1 MSTAIATPPA
11 RRRRRRLGFV
21 RSWEGVVGLAGTTIV
36 LAVAVLGPLLSP
48 HSTTT
53 PQGVPYAP
61 PGGGFPLGTDEL
73 GRDVLSR
80 VLSGGLRLIVITL
93 LATALAYAIGTA
105 LGLFAGYNRAR
116 GDGIVMRA
124 LDVVL
129 SFPPILLLLLLAA
142 GAGAGLGTMI
152 PGVILVNVPGIAR
165 VARSATLEVVTQP
178 FVEAAVLR
186 GERLGSILRREI
198 LPNISDA
205 LVADAGPRFSGSLIL
220 IAGLNYLAIGV
231 NPPQPDWGAM
241 IFENRQ
247 GMTVQPW
254 GVVVPAVLII
264 VLVLSANLL
273 GEALA
278 RSRGRHVTE
287 EAQLA

>member
-1 MSTAIATPPA
+1 MSGVAVTGA
-11 RRRRRRLGFV
+11 RSRIRGRLGFA
-21 RSWEGVVGLAGTTIV
+21 RSLEGAVGLCGTSIV
-36 LAVAVLGPLLSP
+36 LLIAALGPLLSP
-48 HSTTT
+48 QSTTV
-53 PQGVPYAP
+53 PQGPPYAP
-61 PGGGFPLGTDEL
+61 PSGEFLLGTDQL

-80 VLSGGLRLIVITL
+80 ALSGGLRLIVITV
-93 LATALAYAIGTA
+93 LAIAVAYAIGAA
-105 LGLFAGYNRAR
+105 LGLFAGYNRGRA
-116 GDGIVMRA
+116 DGIVMRI

-142 GAGAGLGTMI
+142 GAGAGLGTMV
-152 PGVILVNVPGIAR
+152 PGAILVNVPGIAR
-165 VARSATLEVVTQP
+165 IARSATLEVVSQP

-186 GERLGSILRREI
+186 GERLRAILRREI
-198 LPNISDA
+198 LPNISGA
-205 LVADAGPRFSGSLIL
+205 LIADAGPRFSATLIL

-231 NPPQPDWGAM
+231 SPPTPDWGAM

-247 GMTVQPW
+247 GMTIQPW
-254 GVVVPAVLII
+254 GVVAPAVLII

-287 EAQLA
+287 ESPLA

>member
-1 MSTAIATPPA
+1 MSAIGVSAM
-11 RRRRRRLGFV
+11 RGGVRRRLAFA
-21 RSWEGVVGLAGTTIV
+21 RSLEGAVGLCGTSVV
-36 LAVAVLGPLLSP
+36 LVIAVLGPLVSP
-48 HSTTT
+48 HSTTV
-53 PQGVPYAP
+53 PQGAPYAP
-61 PGGGFPLGTDEL
+61 AGGEYLLGTDQL

-80 VLSGGLRLIVITL
+80 ALSGGLRLIVITL
-93 LATALAYAIGTA
+93 LAIALAYAIGTA
-105 LGLFAGYNRAR
+105 LGLFAGYNRRRA
-116 GDGIVMRA
+116 DGIVMRV

-142 GAGAGLGTMI
+142 GAGAGLGTMV
-152 PGVILVNVPGIAR
+152 PGAILVNVPGIAR
-165 VARSATLEVVTQP
+165 IARSATLEVVAQP

-186 GERLGSILRREI
+186 GEALRAILRREI
-198 LPNISDA
+198 LPNISGA
-205 LVADAGPRFSGSLIL
+205 LIADAGPRFSATLIL

-231 NPPQPDWGAM
+231 NPPAPDWGAM

-247 GMTVQPW
+247 GMTIQPW
-254 GVVVPAVLII
+254 GVAAPAVLII

-287 EAQLA
+287 ESPLA